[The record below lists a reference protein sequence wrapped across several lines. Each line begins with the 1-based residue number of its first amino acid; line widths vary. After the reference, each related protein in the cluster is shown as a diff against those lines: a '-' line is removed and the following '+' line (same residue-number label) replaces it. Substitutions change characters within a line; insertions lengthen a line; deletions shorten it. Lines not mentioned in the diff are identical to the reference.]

1 MNRKRFKK
9 DLGEHGNREIQYIQ
23 SNKKQ
28 KTAGTEQKARL
39 KSLEKN
45 LNKNL
50 NTFFSSFFDQLTLW
64 CPLPGHQ
71 TGLRDFPITFC
82 ELGQSS
88 LYLKLS
94 LRLYFLEAIY
104 R

>member
-1 MNRKRFKK
+1 MSGKRFKK
-9 DLGEHGNREIQYIQ
+9 GLGEHGNREIQYIQ

-50 NTFFSSFFDQLTLW
+50 NTSFFQFFVQSLLTF
-64 CPLPGHQ
+64 PGHQ
-71 TGLRDFPITFC
+71 TGMPYCPITFC

-88 LYLKLS
+88 LYLKMS
-94 LRLYFLEAIY
+94 LRLYFLEAIC